1 MGQKVHPLGFR
12 LGISKPWRAN
22 WFFEKKAYANALHED
37 LILRKEIMKR
47 FPNGGIDRIITERDP
62 GRVKIIIHTSRPGI
76 IIGQGGS
83 KIEEVRSALEKMAA
97 GRVLINIQSVDRPD
111 LSAALTAHAIA
122 RQLEERKRFRRVVR
136 QMANRVMKNK
146 ALGVKI
152 RIKGRLDGAEM
163 GRSETFLEGRVPL
176 HTLSADIDYALEEAV
191 TTYGNVGVKVWI
203 YRGDIPLGRRIRK
216 R

>member
-1 MGQKVHPLGFR
+1 MGQKTHPLGFR

-22 WFFEKKAYANALHED
+22 WFFEKKSYADALHED
-37 LILRKEIMKR
+37 LILRREILKR
-47 FPNGGIDRIITERDP
+47 FPNGGIDRIVTERDP

-83 KIEEVRSALEKMAA
+83 KIEEVRSQLEKLVK
-97 GRVLINIQSVDRPD
+97 GRVLINIQNVDKPD

-122 RQLEERKRFRRVVR
+122 R

-163 GRSETFLEGRVPL
+163 ARSETHLEGRVPL
-176 HTLSADIDYALEEAV
+176 HTLSADIDYAFNEAQ

-203 YRGDIPLGRRIRK
+203 YRGDVPLGKRRRK

>member
-1 MGQKVHPLGFR
+1 M
-12 LGISKPWRAN
+12 
-22 WFFEKKAYANALHED
+22 
-37 LILRKEIMKR
+37 
-47 FPNGGIDRIITERDP
+47 
-62 GRVKIIIHTSRPGI
+62 
-76 IIGQGGS
+76 
-83 KIEEVRSALEKMAA
+83 
-97 GRVLINIQSVDRPD
+97 
-111 LSAALTAHAIA
+111 TAHDIA
-122 RQLEERKRFRRVVR
+122 RQSEERTRFRRVVR

-203 YRGDIPLGRRIRK
+203 YRGEIPLGRRIRK

>member
-1 MGQKVHPLGFR
+1 MGQKIHPLGFR
-12 LGISKPWRAN
+12 LGISKPWKAN

-37 LILRKEIMKR
+37 LLIRREIMKR
-47 FPNGGIDRIITERDP
+47 FPNGGIDNIVTERDP
-62 GRVKIIIHTSRPGI
+62 GRVKVIVHTSRPGI

-83 KIEEVRSALEKMAA
+83 KIEEVRNELEKLVP
-97 GRVLINIQSVDRPD
+97 GRVLINIQNVDRPD

-122 RQLEERKRFRRVVR
+122 RQIEERKRFRRVVK

-163 GRSETFLEGRVPL
+163 GRTETHLEGRVPL
-176 HTLSADIDYALEEAV
+176 HTLSADIDYASETAM

-203 YRGDIPLGRRIRK
+203 YRGDIPLGRRRK

>member
-1 MGQKVHPLGFR
+1 MGQKIHPLGFR

-22 WFFEKKAYANALHED
+22 WFFEKKAYADALHED
-37 LILRKEIMKR
+37 LLIRRELNKK
-47 FPNGGIDRIITERDP
+47 FPNGGVDRIVTERDP
-62 GRVKIIIHTSRPGI
+62 GRVKVIVHTSRPGI

-83 KIEEVRSALEKMAA
+83 KIEEVRHELEKLVRAK
-97 GRVLINIQSVDRPD
+97 VLINIQNVDKPD
-111 LSAALTAHAIA
+111 LSATLTAAAIA
-122 RQLEERKRFRRVVR
+122 RQIEERKRFRRVVK

-163 GRSETFLEGRVPL
+163 GRTETHLEGRVPL
-176 HTLSADIDYALEEAV
+176 HTLGADIDYAADTAM

-203 YRGDIPLGRRIRK
+203 YRGDIPLGRRRK

>member
-1 MGQKVHPLGFR
+1 MGQKTHPLGFR

-22 WFFEKKAYANALHED
+22 WFFEKKAYADALHED
-37 LILRKEIMKR
+37 LLIRRELNKK
-47 FPNGGIDRIITERDP
+47 FPNGGVDRIVTERDP
-62 GRVKIIIHTSRPGI
+62 GRVKVIVHTSRPGI

-83 KIEEVRSALEKMAA
+83 KIEEVRNELEKLVRAK
-97 GRVLINIQSVDRPD
+97 VLINIQNVDKPD
-111 LSAALTAHAIA
+111 LSAALTAAAIA
-122 RQLEERKRFRRVVR
+122 RQIEERKRFRRVVK

-163 GRSETFLEGRVPL
+163 GRTETHLEGRVPL
-176 HTLSADIDYALEEAV
+176 HTLGADIDYAADTAM

-203 YRGDIPLGRRIRK
+203 YRGDIPLGRRRK

>member
-12 LGISKPWRAN
+12 LGITKPWRAN
-22 WFFEKKAYANALHED
+22 WYAERRAYTSALHED
-37 LILRKEIMKR
+37 LLLREEIMCR
-47 FPNGGIDRIITERDP
+47 FPNGGIDRIETERDP

-76 IIGQGGS
+76 IIGQGGN
-83 KIEEVRSALEKMAA
+83 KIEEVRSSLEKIVPS
-97 GRVLINIQSVDRPD
+97 RVLINIQNVDRPD

-122 RQLEERKRFRRVVR
+122 RQIEERKRFRRVVR

-152 RIKGRLDGAEM
+152 RVKGRLDGAEM
-163 GRSETFLEGRVPL
+163 ARSETYLEGRVPL
-176 HTLSADIDYALEEAV
+176 HTLKADIDYSYDIAK

-203 YRGDIPLGRRIRK
+203 YRGDIIARK
-216 R
+216 RR